1 MDYTTLKELKE
12 RGSIADK
19 YNTATNLMQQ
29 IKLLLLKYEQTIES
43 SLEEAETNHVV
54 SESNMHASLE
64 GLRNVKNTLDIWNNN
79 KW

>member
-19 YNTATNLMQQ
+19 YNTATNLIQQ
-29 IKLLLLKYEQTIES
+29 IKILILQYEQTLES

-54 SESNMHASLE
+54 SEANMDASLE
-64 GLRNVKNTLDIWNNN
+64 GLRNVKNSLEIWNNHR
-79 KW
+79 